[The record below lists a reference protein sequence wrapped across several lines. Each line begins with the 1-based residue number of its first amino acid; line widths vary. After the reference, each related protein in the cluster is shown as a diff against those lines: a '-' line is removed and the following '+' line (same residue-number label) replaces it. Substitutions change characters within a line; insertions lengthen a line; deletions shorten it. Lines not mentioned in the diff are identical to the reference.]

1 MLQKQSLS
9 RDNAFVVVIALGVI
23 ALTIIIVSLVSG
35 ARIEPLS
42 SILPGSAAVSE
53 DSSLGFGPEIAEAA
67 RWNTLANEFV
77 NMYGSTAVLQ
87 AASGLRVDDASTERW
102 GAIAGEH
109 LNLYGSTAWVRHEP
123 SSVALSQEDMAEAVQ
138 LQALAG
144 GFSTA
149 MQVEA
154 KRMTGM
160 AGTFVNNYGT
170 TPAMKVQGVER
181 TRMAEAARLTGLAI
195 KYGAV
200 PSHISE
206 AVEELI
212 P

>member
-9 RDNAFVVVIALGVI
+9 RDNAFVVVIAMGVI
-23 ALTIIIVSLVSG
+23 ALTIINIRLVSG
-35 ARIEPLS
+35 ARIEALS

-53 DSSLGFGPEIAEAA
+53 DSSLGSGPEIAEAA

-109 LNLYGSTAWVRHEP
+109 LNLYGSTAWVRQEP
-123 SSVALSQEDMAEAVQ
+123 SSVVLSQEDMAEAVQ

>member
-9 RDNAFVVVIALGVI
+9 RDNAFVIVIAVGVI

-35 ARIEPLS
+35 ARIESLS

-53 DSSLGFGPEIAEAA
+53 DPNLGSGPEIAEAA
-67 RWNTLANEFV
+67 SWNTRANEFV

-87 AASGLRVDDASTERW
+87 ATSGLRVDDTSTERLS
-102 GAIAGEH
+102 AIAGER
-109 LNLYGSTAWVRHEP
+109 LNLYGSTAWLRQES
-123 SSVALSQEDMAEAVQ
+123 SSVVLSQEDMAEAVQ

-144 GFSTA
+144 DFSTA

-160 AGTFVNNYGT
+160 AGNFVNIYGT
-170 TPAMKVQGVER
+170 TPAMYVEGVER
-181 TRMAEAARLTGLAI
+181 TRTAEAARLTGLAI

-200 PSHISE
+200 PNHISE